1 MKNFVLALVLLASVQ
16 VASAQYKK
24 ARLQASGLTCAMC
37 SNAINKAIQTLPFVE
52 SIETDLNQSAFEVVF
67 KGGQQVDFD
76 QIRRKVE
83 GAGFSVAQ
91 LEVWAQFDGIRV
103 QNDRHLVWGN
113 QTLHF
118 LNVKDQV
125 LQGEQKFTLLDKY
138 FVPAKDLKKYSTYTR
153 KACYKSGVAENCCS
167 QEGVPAQT
175 RIFHVTI

>member
-1 MKNFVLALVLLASVQ
+1 MKPILFAFVLLISVQ
-16 VASAQYKK
+16 PVFAQYKK

-37 SNAINKAIQTLPFVE
+37 SNAINKALQTLPFVE
-52 SIETDLNQSAFEVVF
+52 AIETDLNLSAFEIQF

-91 LEVWAQFDGIRV
+91 LEVWAQFDGIRI
-103 QNDRHLVWGN
+103 QNDRHLAWGN

-125 LQGEQKFTLLDKY
+125 LQGEHKFTLLDKF
-138 FVPAKDLKKYSTYTR
+138 FVPTKDLKKYSAYTR
-153 KACYKSGVAENCCS
+153 KACYKTGVAENCCS
-167 QEGVPAQT
+167 QDGVPAQT

>member
-1 MKNFVLALVLLASVQ
+1 MKQILFVLVLLTSIQSAF
-16 VASAQYKK
+16 AQYKK

-37 SNAINKAIQTLPFVE
+37 SNAINKALQTLPFVE
-52 SIETDLNQSAFEVVF
+52 SIETDLNLSAFEIQF

-83 GAGFSVAQ
+83 GAGFSIAQ
-91 LEVWAQFDGIRV
+91 LDVWAQFDGIRV
-103 QNDRHLVWGN
+103 QNDQHLVWGN

-118 LNVKDQV
+118 LNVKDQI

>member
-1 MKNFVLALVLLASVQ
+1 MKKLLLAFVLLIGVQ
-16 VASAQYKK
+16 VAGAQYTK

-37 SNAINKAIQTLPFVE
+37 SNAINKALQTLSFVE
-52 SIETDLNQSAFEVVF
+52 VIDTDLNLSAFEIKF
-67 KGGQQVDFD
+67 KDNVQIDFD

-83 GAGFSVAQ
+83 GAGFSIAQ
-91 LEVWAQFDGIRV
+91 LDVWAQFNGIHV
-103 QNDRHLVWGN
+103 QNDQHLVWGN

-125 LQGEQKFTLLDKY
+125 LQGEQKFTLLDRY

-153 KACYKSGVAENCCS
+153 KACYKSGVAESCCS

>member
-1 MKNFVLALVLLASVQ
+1 MKHFVLALVLLASVQ
-16 VASAQYKK
+16 VASAQYTK

-37 SNAINKAIQTLPFVE
+37 SNAINKALQTLPFVE
-52 SIETDLNQSAFEVVF
+52 SIETDLNLSAFEVVF

-91 LEVWAQFDGIRV
+91 LEVWAQFDGMRV

-113 QTLHF
+113 QALHF

-125 LQGEQKFTLLDKY
+125 LQGEQKFTLLDKN
-138 FVPAKDLKKYSTYTR
+138 FVPAKDLKKYSSYTR
-153 KACYKSGVAENCCS
+153 KACYKTGVAENCCTDDGIS
-167 QEGVPAQT
+167 PKA